1 MVNMW
6 QMILSSLQHK
16 VNRQSFN
23 TWLKP
28 TRQLSFAEGTLNVE
42 VPSLLFADWI
52 SRHYLA
58 LIEESAK
65 EVDGSPVQFRFTS
78 RQPAAAHAT
87 AISEPPPSSY
97 NPLYVYG
104 GVGLGKTHLMHAIG
118 NYILR
123 SRHAVKHMYITTE
136 AFMNQLINS
145 IRFEKTIDFKERYR
159 NVDVLLID
167 DIQFLAGK
175 ERTQEEF
182 FHTFNALYESQKQIV
197 ITSDCTTRE
206 IPTIEERL
214 SSRFEWGLN
223 A

>member
-87 AISEPPPSSY
+87 AISEPPPAAVGRPS
-97 NPLYVYG
+97 VG
-104 GVGLGKTHLMHAIG
+104 GQTNVETRPPVMPPGIAGARGPARPGTAQEPPPIFPIG
-118 NYILR
+118 
-123 SRHAVKHMYITTE
+123 A
-136 AFMNQLINS
+136 
-145 IRFEKTIDFKERYR
+145 
-159 NVDVLLID
+159 
-167 DIQFLAGK
+167 
-175 ERTQEEF
+175 
-182 FHTFNALYESQKQIV
+182 
-197 ITSDCTTRE
+197 
-206 IPTIEERL
+206 
-214 SSRFEWGLN
+214 
-223 A
+223 